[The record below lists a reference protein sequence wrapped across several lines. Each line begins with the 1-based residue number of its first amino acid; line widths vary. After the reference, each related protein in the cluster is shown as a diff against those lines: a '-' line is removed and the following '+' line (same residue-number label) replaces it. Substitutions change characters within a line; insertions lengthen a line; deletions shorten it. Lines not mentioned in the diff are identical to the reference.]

1 MNPEGTK
8 ITGMIEVCSGVN
20 GNARFDY
27 EIDLET
33 NAVTYITRCNRKDWP
48 GWLDG
53 RDTRWG
59 VYADARRF
67 YESCRDLVEN
77 GTLHG

>member
-1 MNPEGTK
+1 MNPDGTK

-59 VYADARRF
+59 VYADARSF